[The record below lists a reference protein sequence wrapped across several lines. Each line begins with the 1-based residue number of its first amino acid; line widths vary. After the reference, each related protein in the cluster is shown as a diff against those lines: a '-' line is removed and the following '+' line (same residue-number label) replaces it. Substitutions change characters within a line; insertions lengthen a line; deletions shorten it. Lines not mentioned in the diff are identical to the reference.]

1 LVAAAAALSLGVLAS
16 AASAAT
22 VFATTTTLA
31 RGNNFSFTNSGTG
44 GTLSGSGT
52 TAFSFE
58 NLSTQLDNLQ
68 FLPASFSLSGVVTN
82 DAATFQGSP
91 TNLWTQTGVTG
102 SFSYTYTGGD
112 TTIDGISLT
121 TGELLLKGTFTD
133 AWIQGNGGTG
143 STNLSLGN
151 GGVLTY
157 TSGVAG
163 VTPPAG
169 STAEFAYTL
178 LNVTPNFGA
187 TSGDALN
194 SFTAKGDGEFDF
206 TGGGV
211 PEPATWALMIMGFGG
226 AGVLLRRRR
235 QAATFA

>member
-1 LVAAAAALSLGVLAS
+1 MIMPPCGCRWALMTAARAS
-16 AASAAT
+16 ARNWACSGRAT
-22 VFATTTTLA
+22 FEEIPYLPGPLNWMTII
-31 RGNNFSFTNSGTG
+31 
-44 GTLSGSGT
+44 GTLGSAPSPPGKSG
-52 TAFSFE
+52 
-58 NLSTQLDNLQ
+58 
-68 FLPASFSLSGVVTN
+68 P
-82 DAATFQGSP
+82 
-91 TNLWTQTGVTG
+91 
-102 SFSYTYTGGD
+102 
-112 TTIDGISLT
+112 
-121 TGELLLKGTFTD
+121 
-133 AWIQGNGGTG
+133 GNGGTG